1 MPAARSTAHLSQIL
15 DCARSG
21 TLVSPDDAA
30 AFRMALLEQLGR
42 AYAQRNM
49 VMQLHIGP
57 LRNNRTRLLQAAGRD
72 AGGDSLRNAPL
83 AEALNA
89 FLDRLDRDD
98 ALPRTILCALD
109 PTKTPVIVTTAGN
122 FQDGSIAGKV
132 QAGNSLVVQ

>member
-1 MPAARSTAHLSQIL
+1 
-15 DCARSG
+15 
-21 TLVSPDDAA
+21 
-30 AFRMALLEQLGR
+30 MALLEQLGR